1 MKLEEKLI
9 VLRKKKGLSQQ
20 ELAEQL
26 NVSRQ
31 AISRWEVGS
40 AIPSTDNL
48 RSLCQLYNVSLDYLI
63 NDDTAEPSPTDEK
76 ASGETSAPLNRTRR
90 NKTAVLLLAI
100 IEILALFLAVHL
112 LTNREENYTPI
123 ENIEG
128 SNVNTVGSFEIEID
142 W

>member
-26 NVSRQ
+26 NISRQ
-31 AISRWEVGS
+31 AISRWEVGT
-40 AIPSTDNL
+40 AVPSTDNL

-63 NDDTAEPSPTDEK
+63 NDDTAEAFPTDEK
-76 ASGETSAPLNRTRR
+76 PSGETSAPLNRAKR
-90 NKTAVLLLAI
+90 NKTAALLLAI
-100 IEILALFLAVHL
+100 IGILALFLAVHL
-112 LTNREENYTPI
+112 LTNREKDYTPI
-123 ENIEG
+123 ENIEKEVIVTEG
-128 SNVNTVGSFEIEID
+128 NFDVN